1 MKTRLQ
7 STLAHMVS
15 TAIRSLRLP
24 GSPAPMPSAMLTPV
38 SLVNLRAVVLT
49 DAGKAER
56 DAPAAINK
64 WMEKKVA
71 HYKQL
76 RGGIKLVSSVPK
88 SPSGKLLR
96 RGQSRRPRESRNHV
110 DDGHSLTL
118 SCCHAA
124 VLRDEAKAEMEAAK
138 KAGNS
143 QRAKL

>member
-1 MKTRLQ
+1 MRTRRQ
-7 STLAHMVS
+7 STRALTVS
-15 TAIRSLRLP
+15 AAIRGLLW
-24 GSPAPMPSAMLTPV
+24 SPAPALLTPV

-96 RGQSRRPRESRNHV
+96 RG
-110 DDGHSLTL
+110 
-118 SCCHAA
+118 
-124 VLRDEAKAEMEAAK
+124 
-138 KAGNS
+138 
-143 QRAKL
+143 

>member
-1 MKTRLQ
+1 
-7 STLAHMVS
+7 MVS

-24 GSPAPMPSAMLTPV
+24 GSPAPMRSAMLTPV

-96 RGQSRRPRESRNHV
+96 RGES
-110 DDGHSLTL
+110 LICETPL
-118 SCCHAA
+118 A
-124 VLRDEAKAEMEAAK
+124 VMWPSSVL
-138 KAGNS
+138 
-143 QRAKL
+143 